1 MFDDDDEDAV
11 DLPTNVRPTQ
21 RVSITPPPVR
31 KEPEDILF
39 VDVEGTQ
46 SENESPAAGSKRKAE
61 SPPHVPTPQ
70 LVSVSVPTIRSSV
83 SEEDSNPVK
92 LKIKVKTE
100 TCYNYW
106 FMR

>member
-1 MFDDDDEDAV
+1 MAHIFQQEMFDDDDEDAV

-21 RVSITPPPVR
+21 RVTPPPIR
-31 KEPEDILF
+31 KEPDDILF

-46 SENESPAAGSKRKAE
+46 SENESPAAGTKRKAE
-61 SPPHVPTPQ
+61 SPPHVSAPQ

-92 LKIKVKTE
+92 LKIKVIIASL
-100 TCYNYW
+100 
-106 FMR
+106 R